1 MSIND
6 IPDVL
11 SKILD
16 EKKAEVQARKQTIS
30 EHLLI
35 QQISELHPC
44 RGFVD
49 AIRSKV
55 SRNEPGIIAEIKKAS
70 PSKGV
75 ICENFVP
82 AEIAKEYEKAGA
94 ACLSVLTDEKFFQ
107 GSSEYL
113 LQARAVV
120 DIPVLRKDFM
130 IDAYQ
135 IIESRAMGA
144 DCVLLIVAALEDQIM
159 IELAELANKLG
170 MDILVEVHNESELKR
185 ALQLPTVLIGINN
198 RNLRNFETSLN
209 TTINLLDM
217 IPQDRIVVTES
228 GIHTHAD
235 ISLMKENGVNCFLV
249 GEAFMRDTNPGN
261 RLRELFFTKQQ
272 Q

>member
-1 MSIND
+1 MSIKD

-11 SKILD
+11 IKILN
-16 EKKAEVQARKQTIS
+16 EKNVEVKTRKQHMP
-30 EHLLI
+30 EQLLI
-35 QQISELHPC
+35 ERISQLQPC
-44 RGFVD
+44 RGFIDSIRYRVD
-49 AIRSKV
+49 
-55 SRNEPGIIAEIKKAS
+55 RNEPGVIAEIKKAS

-82 AEIAKEYEKAGA
+82 EKIAKEYEKSGA

-107 GSSEYL
+107 GSTEYL
-113 LQARAVV
+113 KQARAVV

-130 IDAYQ
+130 IDTYQ

-185 ALQLPTVLIGINN
+185 ALQLPTVLLGINN

-209 TTINLLDM
+209 TTLNLLDM
-217 IPQDRIVVTES
+217 IPEDRIVVTES

-235 ISLMKENGVNCFLV
+235 ILLMKENGVNCFLV

-261 RLRELFFTKQQ
+261 RLRELFFTEQ
-272 Q
+272 